1 MQTDCLRTPQEDPE
15 DGVIKFV
22 CEKAPNLSRIAELL
36 DRCRAENH
44 WANCGPLYSV
54 LASAYAEHFSLPPDR
69 SVTPCANAGVALEA
83 MARRLEQVEGRS
95 LRWVASAFSFQN
107 LGRGYFSDV
116 HFVDCAETGLLD
128 LDQVRD
134 LPDES
139 YDGIIVVNPF
149 GLHRDLSA
157 YVAFARATGKHLL
170 FDNAAGVDTVI
181 PDWPW
186 QAFSLHH
193 TKPYGFGE
201 GGLAL
206 TPADQAGS
214 LYALLN
220 YGPAPEEP
228 RHWLNNGKI
237 SDVSCAFLIDRLEQA
252 ANWRPQFHE
261 QAERVARIA
270 ANLGMRPLRPFGE
283 AAPAMSWAFVAPN
296 PIPLERVSQSTDLV
310 LGKYYK
316 PLANLPKTRW
326 LFDHLVNIPTH
337 PDIARLDDAQLG
349 NVISSL
355 L

>member
-1 MQTDCLRTPQEDPE
+1 M
-15 DGVIKFV
+15 IKFV
-22 CEKAPNLSRIAELL
+22 CEKAPDLSRIAELL
-36 DRCRAENH
+36 DRCRAANH
-44 WANCGPLYSV
+44 WANCGPLYAE
-54 LASAYAEHFSLPPDR
+54 LASAYAKHFALPPDR
-69 SVTPCANAGVALEA
+69 SVTPCANAGTALEA

-116 HFVDCAETGLLD
+116 HFVDCTDTGLLD
-128 LDQVRD
+128 LGQLRD
-134 LPDES
+134 LPSDS
-139 YDGIIVVNPF
+139 YDGIVVVNPF

-157 YVAFARATGKHLL
+157 YIDFARATGKHLL

-201 GGLAL
+201 GGLAV
-206 TPADQAGS
+206 TPAEDAGP

-220 YGPAPEEP
+220 YGQAPDQP

-237 SDVSCAFLIDRLEQA
+237 SDVSCAFLIDRLEQSEI
-252 ANWRPQFHE
+252 WRPQFHE
-261 QAERVARIA
+261 QAARVVSLAGTHG
-270 ANLGMRPLRPFGE
+270 LQPLRPFGD
-283 AAPAMSWAFVAPN
+283 AAPAMSWAFVAPR
-296 PIPLERVSQSTDLV
+296 PVSLDRVLQSQTLI

-316 PLANLPKTRW
+316 PLVKLPLTLW
-326 LFDHLVNIPTH
+326 LYDHLVNIPTH
-337 PDIARLDDAQLG
+337 PDVGRLSDGELHGVIAG
-349 NVISSL
+349 L